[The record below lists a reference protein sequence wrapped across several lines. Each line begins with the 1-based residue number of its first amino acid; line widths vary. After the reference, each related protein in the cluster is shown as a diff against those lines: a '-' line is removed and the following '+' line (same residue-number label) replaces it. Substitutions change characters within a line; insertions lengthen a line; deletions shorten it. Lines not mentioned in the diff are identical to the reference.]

1 MVLVIG
7 NTQRT
12 LRIMECLF
20 EHIHHTHTH
29 THTHTLYK
37 RQTGK
42 EAIDSCHTQGMY
54 CIKEYWRDV
63 LKRIVVVIKYL
74 GERGL
79 PFRGDDETFGSAHNG
94 NHIGFW

>member
-1 MVLVIG
+1 
-7 NTQRT
+7 
-12 LRIMECLF
+12 
-20 EHIHHTHTH
+20 
-29 THTHTLYK
+29 
-37 RQTGK
+37 
-42 EAIDSCHTQGMY
+42 MY

-94 NHIGFW
+94 PYWILVIAEFDPFLKNILKSEVIR

>member
-12 LRIMECLF
+12 LRIMECLVNTF
-20 EHIHHTHTH
+20 N
-29 THTHTLYK
+29 THTLYK